1 MKRFTDKNECLVWLT
16 ERYFDAETA
25 IKARKAL
32 LWCFLDEKSAL
43 TNSDIQNAFKLF
55 KGKEMPS
62 PQVLESE
69 CHTIEQALKNLVN
82 ACENNT
88 GNEPSLSC
96 YYRAV
101 DDAKRVLGLVDGG
114 C

>member
-16 ERYFDAETA
+16 ENYK
-25 IKARKAL
+25 KASQAFAVMGIEWLYYGKDVVLA
-32 LWCFLDEKSAL
+32 
-43 TNSDIQNAFKLF
+43 SDIKNAFKLF

-62 PQVLESE
+62 TQVLESE
-69 CHTIEQALKNLVN
+69 CHTIEQALKNLIN

-101 DDAKRVLGLVDGG
+101 DDAKRVLGLIN
-114 C
+114 

>member
-16 ERYFDAETA
+16 ENYK
-25 IKARKAL
+25 KASQAL
-32 LWCFLDEKSAL
+32 VDIGDEWVYDGKDLLLAV
-43 TNSDIQNAFKLF
+43 DVKNAFKLF
-55 KGKEMPS
+55 KGKEIPS

-101 DDAKRVLGLVDGG
+101 DDAKRLLKLLCGG
-114 C
+114 